1 VRFVALPTVIAS
13 MNNRRI
19 SIQGEPALQGGSP
32 NEKGLLLISRSLR
45 VLIPALLCFAGA
57 GSVANAQA
65 YSQQHLAPQPL
76 PSASPKAFTWN
87 AQIRAYDFE
96 RFNKDQ
102 SAANPNRTAFE
113 SAVILHG
120 NYQFEGTKLS
130 VGATYEGADPFGV
143 NPPGTAKTAQANGRI
158 DNSLPGFQLSTL
170 DEAYVRYN
178 TGASLITVGDQIL
191 NDPWLYTDSR
201 IKPDSYRG
209 LTSEFALSDAWSV
222 GFTRITEAEFRTD
235 NNFGPQNL
243 LTTVSAGGQNPP
255 PGFPAHPGAGGT
267 DGFYRFDTSWHPNSQ
282 LTATFDNFQFI
293 DLAQMFYGEG
303 RYNFAPQLSY
313 NPFLRLQ
320 AVDETQE
327 GKALAGVINNQTLG
341 FQVGAT
347 VAKNLVLTFAGDDAP
362 WHYQTVSAASA
373 AAAEAPY
380 FVSVATNKP
389 GIAQSLGGGLFRVAY
404 GGIASPYT
412 DNYATDPLYT
422 TSLTQ
427 GMVDNR
433 AAGDTYKTQLTWTGF
448 HRQLVTYVSEAWYN
462 YSNDISLDKS
472 TEFNADATYYFNRVR
487 ASGPYHGFAFRERY
501 GSRTQDVAPF
511 DFKYLRT
518 QFYYSL

>member
-1 VRFVALPTVIAS
+1 LNVGWLY
-13 MNNRRI
+13 
-19 SIQGEPALQGGSP
+19 
-32 NEKGLLLISRSLR
+32 EKGLLLISRSLR
-45 VLIPALLCFAGA
+45 VLIPAILCLAGA
-57 GSVANAQA
+57 SAAANAQSMNA
-65 YSQQHLAPQPL
+65 QQHLAPIPL

-113 SAVILHG
+113 PALILHG
-120 NYQFEGTKLS
+120 DYRFEGTALS
-130 VGATYEGADPFGV
+130 VGATYEAADPFGV
-143 NPPGTAKTAQANGRI
+143 NPPGTAASAQANGRI
-158 DNSLPGFQLSTL
+158 DNSLPGFQLSSL

-201 IKPDSYRG
+201 IKPASYRG
-209 LTSEFALSDAWSV
+209 LTSEFALSNAWSV
-222 GFTRITEAEFRTD
+222 GFTRITQTEFRA
-235 NNFGPQNL
+235 NNTFLPETL
-243 LTTVSAGGQNPP
+243 LTTTSAGGQNPP
-255 PGFPAHPGAGGT
+255 PGFPAHPGDGGT
-267 DGFYRFDTSWHPNSQ
+267 DGFYRFDAAWHPNSQ
-282 LTATFDNFQFI
+282 LTATLDNFQFI
-293 DLAQMFYGEG
+293 DLAQMFYGDA
-303 RYNFAPQLSY
+303 RYNFAPGTAL
-313 NPFLRLQ
+313 NPYLRVQ
-320 AVDETQE
+320 AVDENQE
-327 GKALAGVINNQTLG
+327 GKALAGIINNQTLG

-347 VAKNLVLTFAGDDAP
+347 IVKNLVLTFSGDAAP
-362 WHYQTVSAASA
+362 WKYQTVNATTA

-412 DNYATDPLYT
+412 DNYGSDPIFT

-433 AAGDTYKTQLTWTGF
+433 AAGESYKPQLTYTGF
-448 HRQLVTYVSEAWYN
+448 HGQLVTYVSDAWYN
-462 YSNDISLDKS
+462 YSNVISQDHVS
-472 TEFNADATYYFNRVR
+472 EFNADATYYFHRVIPNAKYR
-487 ASGPYHGFAFRERY
+487 GFVIRERY
-501 GSRTQDVAPF
+501 GSRTQDTAPF

-518 QFYYSL
+518 QVYYNL